1 MRRRALIASLAS
13 AAIMAPRLGSTQ
25 QPGGPA
31 RIGVIITNPRNPVG
45 SYKGLFAGL
54 RDVGLIE
61 GTNLVAQVVES
72 VQAPPALFAAVA
84 DMVRTGPQLLV
95 VSGPELPLRAAVS
108 AAPALPIVIIA
119 INYDPIALGY
129 AKTLARPG
137 GNITGVFVRQPEL
150 AEKQVELLSQAFP
163 DRRRLGILFD
173 ALSAYQLNAAQTRA
187 TALGLQPVP
196 FKLENP
202 PYDFAAAFAALAASA
217 VQFLIVLSSPAFTQ
231 RREPIAQLAVQHR
244 LPSMFIF
251 KAYVEAGGLM
261 SYGYEAEKAARR
273 AAVYVKKILDGAR
286 PADLP
291 IEQPTTYHLVIN
303 LKTANA
309 LGLDLPQSL
318 LARADEVIE

>member
-1 MRRRALIASLAS
+1 MRRRALVASLAS
-13 AAIMAPRLGSTQ
+13 AAIMAPRLGFPQ
-25 QPGGPA
+25 QRARPA
-31 RIGVIITNPRNPVG
+31 RIGVITSNPRNPVG
-45 SYKGLFAGL
+45 SYRGLFAGL

-61 GTNLVAQVVES
+61 GANLVAHVVES
-72 VQAPPALFAAVA
+72 EQSQPALFAAVA
-84 DMVRTGPQLLV
+84 EMVRTGPQLLV

-108 AAPALPIVIIA
+108 AAPSLPIVIIA

-129 AKTLARPG
+129 AQTLARPG
-137 GNITGVFVRQPEL
+137 GNVTGVFVRQPEL

-173 ALSAYQLNAAQTRA
+173 ALSGDQLTAAERRA
-187 TALGLQPVP
+187 TTLGLEAVP

-202 PYDFAAAFAALAASA
+202 PYDFAAAFDALAARA
-217 VQFLIVLSSPAFTQ
+217 AQFLIVLSSPLFTPS
-231 RREPIAQLAVQHR
+231 RERIAQLAVQHR

-273 AAVYVKKILDGAR
+273 AAVYVKKILDGAK
-286 PADLP
+286 PAELP
-291 IEQPTTYHLVIN
+291 IEQPTTYQLVIN
-303 LKTANA
+303 LKTADA
-309 LGLDLPQSL
+309 LGLSLPQSL